1 MAYLEFVI
9 PARSWSSNEKE
20 ILYALM
26 AQIGFEGFVEGDDDI
41 QAYIDEESY
50 VAEEL
55 NLLIDE
61 LAEVN
66 IRVQYR
72 FHRAEDQIWNEEWE
86 KKFDPV
92 IIDERVLIRAPF
104 HDSSGDLECTL
115 VIEPKMSFGTG
126 HHHTTKLMIR
136 EMGNHLLEGKRILD
150 MGCGSGVLGIY
161 ACKEMISHFSD
172 HQLRGMMMTGPKG
185 HLWFN
190 DQGAFKVTGR
200 IMKGCPDQH
209 LFIYD
214 HRVELLLPLLVPVL
228 IFGPVEPVLNLYFGL
243 CQLINQLV
251 QFFSNIGFLINIS
264 LDIIVTF
271 HKTFESDLCHFCI
284 KDLLIIA
291 AP

>member
-9 PARSWSSNEKE
+9 PARSWSSNDKE

-55 NLLIDE
+55 NQLIDE
-61 LAEVN
+61 LAAVN
-66 IRVQYR
+66 IKVQYR
-72 FHRAEDQIWNEEWE
+72 FHRAEDQNWNEEWE

-92 IIDERVLIRAPF
+92 IIDEGVLIRAPF

-150 MGCGSGVLGIY
+150 MGCGTGVLGIY
-161 ACKEMISHFSD
+161 ACK
-172 HQLRGMMMTGPKG
+172 KG
-185 HLWFN
+185 AARVLGVDN
-190 DQGAFKVTGR
+190 DQWAYENSLENVKRNGATAMDVRLGDVGVLYMEKFHMILANITRNTLVRDMAVYTEHLL
-200 IMKGCPDQH
+200 DQG
-209 LFIYD
+209 
-214 HRVELLLPLLVPVL
+214 LLVISGILAEDVQY
-228 IFGPVEPVLNLYFGL
+228 VLNEAYRCGL
-243 CQLINQLV
+243 KHLSTGEE
-251 QFFSNIGFLINIS
+251 SNWIS
-264 LDIIVTF
+264 LTF
-271 HKTFESDLCHFCI
+271 VNAES
-284 KDLLIIA
+284 
-291 AP
+291 